1 MHVSSVRAFA
11 TCCPLAWQAIAD
23 FDARAYGMDYIG
35 LGREDTVVLL
45 QPSTGDAADVQWTY
59 GQVWG
64 ITKMVP
70 RGVCRAEL
78 V

>member
-1 MHVSSVRAFA
+1 MSAPSEHS
-11 TCCPLAWQAIAD
+11 PLVAPWLGD

-45 QPSTGDAADVQWTY
+45 QPSTGDAADVQWAY

-64 ITKMVP
+64 IAKIVS